1 MCGFNDQG
9 FRKGFEE
16 EVTAVLRAVCEVVRG
31 DKVTED
37 DPRAAR
43 GGPRG
48 SVAQGLPAPD
58 R

>member
-1 MCGFNDQG
+1 MCAFNDQG
-9 FRKGFEE
+9 FTKGFEE
-16 EVTAVLRAVCEVVRG
+16 EATAVLRAVWEVVPG

-37 DPRAAR
+37 GPRVAR

>member
-1 MCGFNDQG
+1 MCALNDQG

-16 EVTAVLRAVCEVVRG
+16 EATAALRTVWEVVPG

-37 DPRAAR
+37 GPSVAC

-48 SVAQGLPAPD
+48 SVA
-58 R
+58 

>member
-1 MCGFNDQG
+1 MCALNDQG

-16 EVTAVLRAVCEVVRG
+16 EATAALRAVWEVVPG

-37 DPRAAR
+37 GPSVAC

-48 SVAQGLPAPD
+48 SVA
-58 R
+58 

>member
-1 MCGFNDQG
+1 MCAFNDQG

-16 EVTAVLRAVCEVVRG
+16 EVTAALRAVWEVVSG

-37 DPRAAR
+37 GPRVAR

-48 SVAQGLPAPD
+48 SVAQGLLTPD
-58 R
+58 S